1 MYKIY
6 SEHFVL
12 PPGYTKKLFRVMK
25 LTTLML
31 FIAFMQVSASSL
43 AQKVTLSVTNEPLT
57 SVLTQIKRQTGYDFA
72 IAGKVIDQ
80 AKTVTITVKNGEL
93 MEVLNKIFEGQSLD
107 YSIEDKSVVVLIKQ
121 PSLLDKL
128 KNALS
133 LNQTGVIGIVVD
145 EQHRPISGATVT
157 VKGTGNA
164 DVTDSKGAFHLKNVA
179 DNATIVISFIG
190 YQKQELPAQADMGII
205 KLVVATTP
213 LDAVQVIAYGETSR
227 RLTTGNI
234 TSVSAK
240 EIENQPV
247 ADPLLSLE
255 GRVPGIFITQG
266 NGVPGSTVTVRIQGQ
281 NSFLSGNDPL
291 YVIDGVP
298 YISEL
303 PPNLGSNIWPGG
315 AVNLN
320 GPVAGSPLA
329 YINPADIES
338 IEILKDAEATS
349 VYGSRAANG
358 AILITTKKGKVGK
371 TTISVNVQNGFGH
384 ITREVPELNTQQYLA
399 MRNQAMANDG
409 VTPSADPADPG
420 YAPDLKIWNSNSFT
434 DWQKVLLG
442 NNSHYLD
449 GQGSVSGGTENT
461 QFLVGAG
468 YHRETTVFPGDFA
481 DQKASVHFNLNTSSD
496 NKKFKFQMSG
506 SFLNDDNKLP
516 QTDPTFLASFSA
528 PNSPPLYNPDGTFN
542 WAPNSQGSSTW
553 PFGNPVA
560 NLLNSFASNTN
571 NLESHALISYQLVPG
586 LQLKS
591 SFGYTNIQI
600 DQTTT
605 NPLSALDPEVRAQSE
620 NSANYLYANVHSWII
635 EPQLNYVKTLAK
647 GKLDVLAGMTL
658 QRQNMSSDTYKGV
671 NYYTDLQL
679 TDPAAAQQTFSSAT
693 ISQYNYS
700 AIFGRINYNLND
712 EYLAEFA
719 IRRDGSSRFGAEN
732 EFHNFGS
739 AAVAWIFSKES
750 LVQNTLPFL
759 SFGKLKASFG
769 TTGNDQI
776 GDYRF
781 LTQYSY
787 VPGYAYQGN
796 LGLKTQGLPNP
807 YLQWELTKKANF
819 GFDLGFFK
827 DRLLLS
833 ANYAINRSS
842 NELLPYPLPII
853 TGYNSI
859 SQNLPATV
867 QNTSLEFTATSINIK
882 TKDFNWTTN
891 FNLTIPT
898 NKLVAYPGLATSSFA
913 NTYIIG
919 RPITIQR
926 VLKFAGVNPGDGN
939 YQFID
944 RNGQLTENPN
954 YFGTLADATEV
965 INTSP
970 KFYGGLQNSFSYKS
984 LSLQFLFSFTK
995 QIGAN
1000 DVFGSSDPGGY
1011 YSGNQPVSILNN
1023 VWTHPNDQATIQKF
1037 SASGSNFGQYF
1048 YAVNSN
1054 AGYSD
1059 ASYIRLKNASLSWK
1073 LPENVCK
1080 TLSISNARLYL
1091 QGQNLLTITKYKG
1104 MDPETPGS
1112 FGFQFLPPLRVITL
1126 GIQATF

>member
-1 MYKIY
+1 
-6 SEHFVL
+6 
-12 PPGYTKKLFRVMK
+12 MK
-25 LTTLML
+25 LTTLLL
-31 FIAFMQVSASSL
+31 FIALMQVSANIH
-43 AQKVTLSVTNEPLT
+43 AQKLTLSVTNAPLA

-72 IAGKVIDQ
+72 ISGKVIDQ
-80 AKTVTITVKNGEL
+80 AKPVTINVKNTEL
-93 MEVLNKIFEGQSLD
+93 TVVLKKIFEGQSLD
-107 YSIEDKSVVVLIKQ
+107 YSIEDRSVVVSIKQ
-121 PSLLDKL
+121 SSFFDKL
-128 KNALS
+128 KNS
-133 LNQTGVIGIVVD
+133 LGLNLTGVTGVVVD
-145 EQHRPISGATVT
+145 EQNRPISGATIT
-157 VKGTGNA
+157 AKGTGNA
-164 DVTDSKGAFHLKNVA
+164 DITDSKGVFHLKNVA

-190 YQKQELPAQADMGII
+190 YQKQELPAREDMGNI
-205 KLVVATTP
+205 KLVIATST
-213 LDAVQVIAYGETSR
+213 LDAIQVIAYGETSQ

-240 EIENQPV
+240 DIENQPV
-247 ADPLLSLE
+247 ADPLLALQ

-266 NGVPGSTVTVRIQGQ
+266 NGVPGSTVTVRVQGQ
-281 NSFLSGNDPL
+281 NSLLSGNDPL

-298 YISEL
+298 HISQL
-303 PPNLGSNIWPGG
+303 PPNLGGGIWPGG
-315 AVNLN
+315 IVSSN
-320 GPVAGSPLA
+320 GTTVGSPLA

-338 IEILKDAEATS
+338 VEILKDAEATS

-358 AILITTKKGKVGK
+358 AVLITTKKGKAGK
-371 TTISVNVQNGFGH
+371 TTVSVNVQDGYGH
-384 ITREVPELNTQQYLA
+384 ITREVPELNTQQYVA
-399 MRNQAMANDG
+399 MRKQAMANDG
-409 VTPSADPADPG
+409 VTPSANPADPG
-420 YAPDLKIWNSNSFT
+420 FAPDLKIWDTNSFT

-442 NNSHYLD
+442 NNSRYLD
-449 GQGSVSGGTENT
+449 GQGSLSGGSENT
-461 QFLVGAG
+461 QFLVSAG

-496 NKKFKFQMSG
+496 NKKFKFQLSG
-506 SFLNDDNKLP
+506 NYLNDDNKLP
-516 QTDPTFLASFSA
+516 QIDPTFLASFSA
-528 PNSPPLYNPDGTFN
+528 PDSPPLYNPDGSLN
-542 WAPNSQGSSTW
+542 WAPNSQGGSTW
-553 PFGNPVA
+553 PFGNPA
-560 NLLNSFASNTN
+560 AFLLKTFSNSTN
-571 NLESHALISYQLVPG
+571 NLESHALMSYQLMPG

-605 NPLSALDPEVRAQSE
+605 NPLSAIDPDVRAISQ

-635 EPQLNYVKTLAK
+635 EPQVNYVRTIAK

-658 QRQNMSSDTYKGV
+658 QRQNMSSNSYRGV

-679 TDPAAAQQTFSSAT
+679 TDPAAAQQTYPSAT

-700 AIFGRINYNLND
+700 AIFGKINYNLSD
-712 EYLAEFA
+712 EYLADFA
-719 IRRDGSSRFGAEN
+719 VRRDGSSRFGAEN
-732 EFHNFGS
+732 EFHNFAS
-739 AAVAWIFSKES
+739 AAFAWIFSKES
-750 LVQNTLPFL
+750 LVQNALPFL

-781 LTQYSY
+781 LTQYAY
-787 VPGYAYQGN
+787 LPGYAYQGN
-796 LGLKTQGLPNP
+796 LGLTTQGLPNP

-833 ANYAINRSS
+833 VDYAINRSS
-842 NELLPYPLPII
+842 NELLPYPLPVISGYTSI
-853 TGYNSI
+853 TE
-859 SQNLPATV
+859 NLPATV

-882 TKDFNWTTN
+882 TKDFSWTTN
-891 FNLTIPT
+891 FNITVPT

-919 RPITIQR
+919 QPITIQR
-926 VLKFAGVNPGDGN
+926 VLKFAGVNPEDGN
-939 YQFID
+939 YQFTD
-944 RNGQLTENPN
+944 RNGQITENPN
-954 YFGTLADATEV
+954 YFGTAADATGV
-965 INTSP
+965 VNTAP

-984 LSLQFLFSFTK
+984 FSLQFLFSFTK

-1000 DVFGSSDPGGY
+1000 DIFGSGDPGGY
-1011 YSGNQPVSILNN
+1011 YSGNQPASIINK

-1037 SASGSNFGQYF
+1037 SANGSNFGQYF

-1080 TLSISNARLYL
+1080 VLSISNARLYL
-1091 QGQNLLTITKYKG
+1091 QGQNLLTITNYKG